1 MRAPRL
7 DGTRAVSIGLV
18 LLFVTI
24 VAVKLRVVTDFHAPA
39 GDGIGYHQ
47 LAHEL
52 RSAGRYAFGPGLPPT
67 YARMPG
73 WPVVVAAVDTG
84 RGNDI
89 ETTLARGT
97 YLNVLF
103 DVLTALFALL
113 IAREAG
119 LGRATQLLAFFLV
132 LASPL
137 LLLDSCYLLRETFS
151 TTIATAVFWLIAR
164 GHFRREPRW
173 LIAAAGLI
181 GAGMLVRQD
190 LLALGLACVPAWLA
204 VEGWGRKIRVA
215 LLAGVACAALFS
227 PWPIRNLVRFGD
239 PHLVEN
245 AWLDA
250 RGEPLPKGER
260 VWVSSWVDDL
270 DQGWLNLRLVN
281 HQPITER
288 DIHARAWDSLEEK
301 AELLA
306 LFSRYNREGLS
317 PAVDQAFRELGMRR
331 FRERPLYRL
340 AYLPL
345 RRAALWWWSF
355 PKPWDQPLR
364 SRIVGQPG
372 GRWAFD
378 LSSKVS
384 VVLGLL
390 GWLGLG
396 ASSRTRAFA
405 IGVGA
410 ALLVRTIFIC
420 VVAPDGGGQRYVAP
434 TWPMLL
440 IGAAL
445 LIGSAVQIPRLLRR
459 GPASVA

>member
-181 GAGMLVRQD
+181 GPEAG
-190 LLALGLACVPAWLA
+190 C
-204 VEGWGRKIRVA
+204 
-215 LLAGVACAALFS
+215 
-227 PWPIRNLVRFGD
+227 RFGD
-239 PHLVEN
+239 VDIGGAERRGVPGEVR
-245 AWLDA
+245 ACPFFWAVGGAA
-250 RGEPLPKGER
+250 REAEHR
-260 VWVSSWVDDL
+260 VVQVRVAAGVRQSDPRIEI
-270 DQGWLNLRLVN
+270 G
-281 HQPITER
+281 
-288 DIHARAWDSLEEK
+288 DS
-301 AELLA
+301 A
-306 LFSRYNREGLS
+306 
-317 PAVDQAFRELGMRR
+317 
-331 FRERPLYRL
+331 ERPG
-340 AYLPL
+340 
-345 RRAALWWWSF
+345 
-355 PKPWDQPLR
+355 R
-364 SRIVGQPG
+364 S
-372 GRWAFD
+372 
-378 LSSKVS
+378 
-384 VVLGLL
+384 
-390 GWLGLG
+390 
-396 ASSRTRAFA
+396 
-405 IGVGA
+405 
-410 ALLVRTIFIC
+410 
-420 VVAPDGGGQRYVAP
+420 
-434 TWPMLL
+434 
-440 IGAAL
+440 
-445 LIGSAVQIPRLLRR
+445 
-459 GPASVA
+459 